1 MNYSKSLKCKKV
13 FTLLLCAFLL
23 SFMFLLTSCS
33 NESAQVKDDKEVEFP
48 LDDKG
53 YPKNNLV
60 MINGKAYPLD
70 LVGQS
75 KMNSEIE
82 IKMDG
87 DSDIVEIVLPQRLP
101 INYWSLD
108 EKENLNLISY
118 IMTDFP
124 IKNENMVEGP
134 SAAVQKFVLNVARE
148 ESSEILLK
156 WANVD
161 EVDKLFKDK
170 KADYLLK
177 IKVTY

>member
-33 NESAQVKDDKEVEFP
+33 KESVAEKKEMEFP

-75 KMNSEIE
+75 KMNSEID

-87 DSDIVEIVLPQRLP
+87 DRDLVEIILPQYLP

-108 EKENLNLISY
+108 EKEYLNLLSY
-118 IMTDFP
+118 SRIDFP
-124 IKNENMVEGP
+124 IKDENMTEGP
-134 SAAVQKFVLNVARE
+134 SPSIQKFVLNVARG

-177 IKVTY
+177 IKVSY

>member
-1 MNYSKSLKCKKV
+1 MNCSKSLSFKRV
-13 FTLLLCAFLL
+13 LTILLGAILL

-33 NESAQVKDDKEVEFP
+33 KESAQNNKKMEFP

-53 YPKNNLV
+53 YPKNNIV

-70 LVGQS
+70 FAGES
-75 KMNSEIE
+75 HRDSEIE
-82 IKMDG
+82 INMDG
-87 DSDIVEIVLPQRLP
+87 DRDIVEITLPQYLP

-108 EKENLNLISY
+108 ENEYMNLVSY
-118 IMTDFP
+118 SRIDFP
-124 IKNENMVEGP
+124 IKDENMLEGQ
-134 SAAVQKFVLNVARE
+134 SAFVQKFVLNLASG

-170 KADYLLK
+170 KEDYLLK